1 MRIPKFQFPYFQ
13 FDCLHAIKFVRG
25 AVEGWG
31 FHAISVSCMYIKID
45 KMFAAQKSAPPP
57 RTPSPLPP
65 DATCLARKNL
75 LIV

>member
-13 FDCLHAIKFVRG
+13 FDCLYAIKFVRG

-31 FHAISVSCMYIKID
+31 FHAISVSCMFIKID
-45 KMFAAQKSAPPP
+45 KMFA
-57 RTPSPLPP
+57 

>member
-57 RTPSPLPP
+57 LAPLLPFPP
-65 DATCLARKNL
+65 MLRA
-75 LIV
+75 